1 MKDKFIPFIAK
12 KVKPWKGMNTINEL
26 KPSARSYN
34 RKYEF
39 NERTFSRS

>member
-1 MKDKFIPFIAK
+1 MKDKFKPFIAK
-12 KVKPWKGMNTINEL
+12 IVKPWKGMNTIKVL
-26 KPSARSYN
+26 KPTARSYN